1 MRKFKVTLEI
11 MLDNEET
18 ENSVEIYMERKFG
31 EDLKYVEAE
40 YMPLD
45 DTSIALDTV
54 IKQILGVKL

>member
-1 MRKFKVTLEI
+1 

-40 YMPLD
+40 YMPID